1 MKKLQTYQALLENIC
16 VCLKGPPTSN
26 SFLEKVDLDDI
37 DEESAHKLFLSA
49 PSPDDLL
56 KLGNVFYMTQLVMK
70 NKKPHIFVIFLVP
83 SSSKNSITDYALE
96 MIEVLEKCLVVLHST
111 KFISKLDDKFIYFL
125 VSRKIENNEE
135 SKLLVER
142 IQNLLEEGND

>member
-1 MKKLQTYQALLENIC
+1 VKKLQTYQTLLKNIC
-16 VCLKGPPTSN
+16 ACLKGPPTKN
-26 SFLEKVDLDDI
+26 PFLEKVDLDDI

-56 KLGNVFYMTQLVMK
+56 KLGNVFYMTQLVIK

-83 SSSKNSITDYALE
+83 SSLKNSITDYALE

-111 KFISKLDDKFIYFL
+111 KFISKSEDKFIYLL
-125 VSRKIENNEE
+125 VSRKIEDNEE

-142 IQNLLEEGND
+142 IQSLLEEDDD